1 MAWNPGQK
9 LFGDR
14 YFIQSKLGE
23 GGIGITYLAQN
34 RSGELRVIKTLREQI
49 LNPR

>member
-14 YFIQSKLGE
+14 YIIERELGR
-23 GGIGITYLAQN
+23 GGIGITYLARNQSN
-34 RSGELRVIKTLREQI
+34 DGQL
-49 LNPR
+49 